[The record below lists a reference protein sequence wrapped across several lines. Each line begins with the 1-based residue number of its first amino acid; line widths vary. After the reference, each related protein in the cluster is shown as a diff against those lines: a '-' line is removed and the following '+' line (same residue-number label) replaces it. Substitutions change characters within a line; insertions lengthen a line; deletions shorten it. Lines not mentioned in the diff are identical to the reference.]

1 MFELLGTGA
10 IPEAWPVIVLPFA
23 GIGLSTVAV
32 MLVVLLLLP
41 IRPPRQPARGVHR
54 LEGTRAA

>member
-41 IRPPRQPARGVHR
+41 IRPPRQPARRVHR